1 MVITEKHQKS
11 QTTAVAFRIIKI
23 ITLDEINSSELNWIK
38 TTVDVREKPILFSS
52 PRICPLVYTLM
63 SLVYMILDVLKNCL
77 IITYL

>member
-38 TTVDVREKPILFSS
+38 TTVDVP
-52 PRICPLVYTLM
+52 
-63 SLVYMILDVLKNCL
+63 
-77 IITYL
+77 